1 MGWAALP
8 CGSWIQAKA
17 PISIPTTRPR
27 PKGLAAAIEP
37 PTTPSSLPFL
47 RPLAAFAATT
57 PSPHSLPQK
66 SQTTQR
72 SASAIQPPTTP
83 PGLPFLRSLA
93 AFAATT
99 PSPHSLPQKSQTTQR
114 SASAI
119 QQPNTPPGIPF
130 LRPLA
135 AFAATTAP
143 FPFGRS
149 NRGERKKGLPPE
161 SSRQQALG
169 KAQLAL
175 RRLSPPRHPPGYRP
189 HRRRM
194 RRRDEADCQPPQPRW
209 RGRSPSRSRWRS

>member
-17 PISIPTTRPR
+17 PISIPTTRRR

-37 PTTPSSLPFL
+37 PATPSSLPFL
-47 RPLAAFAATT
+47 RPLAAFAATKAST
-57 PSPHSLPQK
+57 HFQPQK
-66 SQTTQR
+66 SQNTQR
-72 SASAIQPPTTP
+72 SVSAIQPATTP
-83 PGLPFLRSLA
+83 PGL
-93 AFAATT
+93 
-99 PSPHSLPQKSQTTQR
+99 
-114 SASAI
+114 
-119 QQPNTPPGIPF
+119 PF